1 MSDDNSKPAG
11 VKPLP
16 ALTSES
22 LSDMVLD
29 HLLSDPALFLG
40 NGNDKRSSA
49 ERFTAILDSVN
60 ELAQRVAKAAL
71 VNRTHLS
78 SLPVFAGEIKPD
90 PEEDQAD
97 TLYELRY
104 RIVEQY
110 GDNPPC
116 KDDLYSF
123 DEAVDIYG
131 IDFVRRYWGEL
142 GERCPSLVTTSS
154 NRQLWF
160 TAVRFPVS
168 ELNVDKNHQANQDNV
183 DPDAVLDSITRSL
196 VPK

>member
-1 MSDDNSKPAG
+1 MNDDTSKPG
-11 VKPLP
+11 NVKPLP
-16 ALTSES
+16 ALTSDS

-29 HLLSDPALFLG
+29 HLLSDPALYLG
-40 NGNDKRSSA
+40 SVNDKRSSA

-60 ELAQRVAKAAL
+60 ELALRVAKAAIA
-71 VNRTHLS
+71 NRTHLS
-78 SLPVFAGEIKPD
+78 ALPVFAGEIKPD
-90 PEEDQAD
+90 PETDQAE

-131 IDFVRRYWGEL
+131 IDFVKRYWGEL

-160 TAVRFPVS
+160 TAVRFPVA
-168 ELNVDKNHQANQDNV
+168 ELNVDKRQDASQDNS
-183 DPDAVLDSITRSL
+183 DPDGVLDSITRSIA
-196 VPK
+196 PR